1 MATTKIWAIKGS
13 IGKVLDYAN
22 DPRKVQFTDLKQV
35 LKYAENGE
43 KTIDNEEHQVFVT
56 GVNCNRDTAYQ
67 EMKAVQERFN
77 KTTGNVAYHAYQSF
91 KTGEVTAELAHKIGV
106 ELAQKMFSEYQV
118 LVATHLNTGTY
129 HNHFVIN
136 SVNMFTGEKFN
147 CNKGAYY
154 KFRSISDALC
164 AENNLTVIKN
174 PKGRTAR
181 NIYFA
186 EKRGEPTKYN
196 LMREAIDEA
205 LDITTTVDEF
215 KNVMIKK
222 GYVINDSDNRK
233 YATIRR
239 TRDTKATRLFR
250 LGEEYTMENIEAK
263 VLSNPPTFY
272 YDYKKFMNTPLSEY
286 NKDLAHSEA
295 NSYSTYNRSKYQRN
309 TNVKTYKY
317 KGSFDDLRKK
327 SCLELLFLLL
337 LYLMGARPLESPQNH
352 YQKHIPLSP
361 EMKAEIRK
369 MDRYSEHVRLIAGEK
384 IKTEE
389 DLDNFILK
397 TEDEIKEVEDIRQHY
412 RNKLRHCTDES
423 KIVEYKRKRDDCSKV
438 IENYRKKLKTAK
450 QIKEDIPKVKE
461 KIAIE
466 KEMCVADWEFSK
478 GLLKEKQEKQPKR
491 RTKDRDLER

>member
-22 DPRKVQFTDLKQV
+22 DPKKVQFTDLKQV

-43 KTIDNEEHQVFVT
+43 KTTDNKEQKVFVT
-56 GVNCNRDTAYQ
+56 GVNCNKDTAYQ
-67 EMKAVQERFN
+67 EMKVVQERFN

-106 ELAQKMFSEYQV
+106 ELAQKMFPEHQV
-118 LVATHLNTGTY
+118 LVATHL
-129 HNHFVIN
+129 
-136 SVNMFTGEKFN
+136 
-147 CNKGAYY
+147 
-154 KFRSISDALC
+154 KFRSISDELC
-164 AENNLTVIKN
+164 AENNLIVIKN

-205 LDITTTVDEF
+205 LDITTNIDEF

-250 LGEEYTMENIEAK
+250 LGEEYTMESIEAK
-263 VLSNPPTFY
+263 VLTNPPTFY
-272 YDYKKFMNTPLSEY
+272 YDYKKFMNTPLAEY
-286 NKDLAHSEA
+286 NKDLSHSKT
-295 NSYSTYNRSKYQRN
+295 NSYSTYNRSKYQKN

-317 KGSFDDLRKK
+317 KGSFDDLSKK
-327 SCLELLFLLL
+327 SCLELLFLLI
-337 LYLMGARPLESPQNH
+337 LYLMGAKPLKSSQNH
-352 YQKHIPLSP
+352 YQKHTPLSP
-361 EMKAEIRK
+361 EMKAEVRK
-369 MDRYSEHVRLIAGEK
+369 MDRYSEHIRLIAGEK
-384 IKTEE
+384 IETEK
-389 DLDNFILK
+389 DLDDFILK
-397 TEDEIKEVEDIRQHY
+397 TEDEINDVENIRQKY
-412 RNKLRHCTDES
+412 RNKLRHCKDENEIMEYKHKRDECS
-423 KIVEYKRKRDDCSKV
+423 KI

-478 GLLKEKQEKQPKR
+478 GLLKENKKKQKNKN
-491 RTKDRDLER
+491 RDDGAR